1 MTTSPHAAPSDPNAL
16 HAWID
21 PSAGVAGDMLLGAL
35 VDAGADLEAIQR
47 AVDRVIPG
55 TVHLASTSVRRAGQ
69 RATKVNVEKIAADL
83 PHRHWSE
90 IRTMIEAADLDPSV
104 AARAL
109 AVFGRL
115 AGAEARAHGVEPD
128 EVHFHEV
135 GAWDSIAD
143 VVGVCA
149 ALADLGVATVSA
161 GAVALGNGTV
171 TTAHGRLPVP
181 VPAVLELARGWRV
194 RPGGEGEQATPTGM
208 ALVTALAERC
218 EDIPAMT
225 VAAVGVG
232 AGTRDVPGQPNV
244 VRAVLGTLDTLPG
257 ASGSGV
263 SAPEVDDGAEVGS
276 AVVIEANVDDLDP
289 RVWPGVLAAL
299 LEAGA
304 ADAWITPI
312 LMKKGRPAHV
322 LAVLAEPGR
331 VAALRDRIFRL
342 VPTLG
347 IRESTVRKTAL
358 ARAWSEVSLDG
369 ERVRI
374 KTGHRAGVIVTATP
388 EFGDVAHLAA
398 TRGEDVRAVL
408 ARAVAAAEAAGLA
421 PGSPAPAA
429 EE

>member
-1 MTTSPHAAPSDPNAL
+1 MATTEPLAPPSSAQAVHL
-16 HAWID
+16 WID

-35 VDAGADLEAIQR
+35 IDAGADEDAVQR

-55 TVHLASTSVRRAGQ
+55 TVQIQVHDVRRAGQ
-69 RATKVNVEKIAADL
+69 RATKADVEKVAADL

-90 IRTMIEAADLDPSV
+90 IRAMIEAADLEASV

-109 AVFGRL
+109 AVFERL
-115 AGAEARAHGVEPD
+115 ARAEARAHGVEP
-128 EVHFHEV
+128 EAVHFHEV

-149 ALADLGVATVSA
+149 ALADLGVTSVSA
-161 GAVALGNGTV
+161 GAVALGHGTV

-194 RPGGEGEQATPTGM
+194 LPGGEGEQATPTGM

-218 EDIPAMT
+218 EAIPAMT

-244 VRAVLGTLDTLPG
+244 VRVVLGTPES
-257 ASGSGV
+257 APGV
-263 SAPEVDDGAEVGS
+263 SGREEDDGADVGS

-289 RVWPGVLAAL
+289 RVWPGVLTAL

-304 ADAWITPI
+304 ADAWLTPV

-322 LAVLAEPGR
+322 LSLLAAPEQAP
-331 VAALRDRIFRL
+331 ALRSRIFRL

-347 IRESTVRKTAL
+347 IREIAVRKTAL
-358 ARAWSEVSLDG
+358 DRAWHEVVLDG

-374 KTGHRAGVIVTATP
+374 KTGHRAGLIVTATP
-388 EFGDVAHLAA
+388 EFEDVAHLAA
-398 TRGEDVRAVL
+398 ARGEEVRVVL
-408 ARAVAAAEAAGLA
+408 ARAVAAAEAAGLG
-421 PGSPAPAA
+421 PGAPAPSTGG
-429 EE
+429 